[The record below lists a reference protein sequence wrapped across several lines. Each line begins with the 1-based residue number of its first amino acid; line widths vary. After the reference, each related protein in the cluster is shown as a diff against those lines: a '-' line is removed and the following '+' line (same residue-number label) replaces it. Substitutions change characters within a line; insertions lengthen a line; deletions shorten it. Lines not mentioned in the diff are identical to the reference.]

1 MTRNVLEEVCH
12 ELVACRAVAS
22 NREFC
27 ERWLAKNESYFRV
40 LRFHNMP
47 PSADALS
54 VCASKLGYYARQL
67 QQSQKPEHQQWAARF
82 SQLKELCLAAME
94 TQAREKWM
102 TPERMGL

>member
-1 MTRNVLEEVCH
+1 MKINVLEQVCE
-12 ELVACRAVAS
+12 ELIACKAVGS

-54 VCASKLGYYARQL
+54 VCASKLSYYARQL
-67 QQSQKPEHQQWAARF
+67 QHSTDPKHQHWAERF
-82 SQLKELCLAAME
+82 GRLQRLCVAALE
-94 TQAREKWM
+94 TQAQAKWM